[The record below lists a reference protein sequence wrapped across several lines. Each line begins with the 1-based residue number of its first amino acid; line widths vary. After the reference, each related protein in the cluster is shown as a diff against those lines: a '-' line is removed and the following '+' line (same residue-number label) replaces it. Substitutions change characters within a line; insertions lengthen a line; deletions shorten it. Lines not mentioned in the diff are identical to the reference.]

1 MQITIKRLKEIIKEE
16 VDYFNQLLTEQGPP
30 PGGGMPP
37 GAPPVGGP
45 PPGMGPPPGGPPPGM
60 GAAPGGPPPGG
71 MPPGGPPSGPP
82 GGDPIQGA
90 IAALEGGDAASALQ
104 ILKSLAGPPAGG
116 GMPPGM
122 G

>member
-16 VDYFNQLLTEQGPP
+16 VDYFNQLLTEQGMPA
-30 PGGGMPP
+30 GGMPP
-37 GAPPVGGP
+37 KAPPAG
-45 PPGMGPPPGGPPPGM
+45 GPPPGGPPPGGM
-60 GAAPGGPPPGG
+60 PAGGPPPGPGAAPGGPPP
-71 MPPGGPPSGPP
+71 GPP

-116 GMPPGM
+116 WAC
-122 G
+122 

>member
-16 VDYFNQLLTEQGPP
+16 VDYFNQLLTEQGMPA
-30 PGGGMPP
+30 GGMPP
-37 GAPPVGGP
+37 KAPPAG
-45 PPGMGPPPGGPPPGM
+45 GPPPGGPPPGAM
-60 GAAPGGPPPGG
+60 PAGGPPPGMG
-71 MPPGGPPSGPP
+71 AAP

-90 IAALEGGDAASALQ
+90 IAALEGGDAASALE
-104 ILKSLAGPPAGG
+104 ILKALSGPPAAG